1 MPRGATLGGMARQAG
16 ERARRRTARRE
27 QAQRAAG
34 QLPDAPRQNSRAARK
49 PAGELVR
56 RAPLAGKRPP
66 QREVP
71 RYNAA
76 DWAPLVNACRQPRSA
91 YRWALL
97 VPGAESLAGLPAA
110 GEAGRW
116 FLLPPGALL
125 LRREPGGLEGMQD
138 LRARPL
144 DLGPF
149 LLRQVVPVR
158 PDTAARREALRQ
170 VRAARR
176 ELRGTPVPAPPAI
189 PNEGRALRFGPR
201 LALAVSAQLVRSRIR
216 AATAAGLRATYGE
229 PQRLRPGQRAPRRQ
243 AKPTAIRTFDPEY
256 LAHALNQMT
265 AELEAVAEFA
275 WVEVATLRRWDSAAR
290 QVMTEAMT
298 RTGTKPAV
306 AKHWTAQH
314 VRPWQ
319 RSRPSQ
325 ATRRTAPDT
334 SRR

>member
-1 MPRGATLGGMARQAG
+1 M
-16 ERARRRTARRE
+16 
-27 QAQRAAG
+27 
-34 QLPDAPRQNSRAARK
+34 
-49 PAGELVR
+49 R
-56 RAPLAGKRPP
+56 RAPLARKRPP

-201 LALAVSAQLVRSRIR
+201 LALTVSAQLVRSRIR

-275 WVEVATLRRWDSAAR
+275 WVEVGTLRRWDSAAR

-298 RTGTKPAV
+298 RTGTKPAL
-306 AKHWTAQH
+306 AKHWAAQH

-325 ATRRTAPDT
+325 ATRRTARTAPDT